1 MKKILLF
8 VLVALVGISL
18 TSFAFADEARTI
30 PMKSAVVLHADTLAV
45 GHGGTLYRVS
55 GRATSSSAA
64 YVVYDVAALATAQ
77 AVATSTTN
85 ILAEGGEA
93 TQYDNFDTIDFGSEG
108 IDFKSGLAVI
118 TTTCDVLL
126 QYR

>member
-1 MKKILLF
+1 MKKLLLF
-8 VLVALVGISL
+8 VLVSLIGISL

-30 PMKSAVVLHADTLAV
+30 PMKSGVAPHANTVIV

-55 GRATSSSAA
+55 GRATSSNASYVIYDQSAIA
-64 YVVYDVAALATAQ
+64 DC
-77 AVATSTTN
+77 TSTAADKT

-108 IDFKSGLAVI
+108 IDFTTGLTVI
-118 TTTCDVLL
+118 GTTADVLV